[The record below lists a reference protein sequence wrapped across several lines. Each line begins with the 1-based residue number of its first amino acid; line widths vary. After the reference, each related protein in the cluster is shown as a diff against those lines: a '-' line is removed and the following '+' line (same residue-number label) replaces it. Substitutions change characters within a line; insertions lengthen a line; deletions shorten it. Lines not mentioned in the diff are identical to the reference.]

1 MQIFSF
7 VFEGRFGL
15 ETRQTFPPALWSA
28 VQHCTTKLE
37 EKWNHQF
44 PQMPLPPLHVSPP
57 GLNDL
62 DLFLKKVL
70 DHLVLHYNER
80 AHLFWELTSLFFLHV
95 MVLQTLPVSER
106 ARPQETILNDDFA
119 TMLIKTFLPDLYSV
133 ITAFVLKFNR
143 FVDIDGRIF
152 MTALRFAAGSDPL
165 PTHTLEVLVGPE
177 ISSRL
182 KALWKSTNAP
192 SPDLSKLLA
201 YCPINEDSESL
212 STLSTASD
220 EEIMSF
226 SLFPFHNEVF
236 DDELAAVHVT
246 VAGQGQVSSSTRLE
260 FSQDTPFSDTRH
272 LHAHHRTILPKHL
285 GGEAAKDT
293 GERTRKKQL
302 RRDQRFMSQM
312 QRLAATLTGASGRM
326 LQQMLI
332 PSTARKVAEIDDSS
346 VSGPKPKLGK
356 KVRPIG
362 LTPVVTN
369 APQEDKR
376 VLAAHQVKGK
386 PKALSGRDRIRQEH
400 AREKKA
406 KEDSSSQEWW
416 VEQLRQVEKM
426 ATHDLKTSALRGL
439 LRNPRTDTGWLS
451 LEVRLYSLHLTI
463 LRWIAEPEPDAPAVH
478 DRYTV
483 SIMRVVKEI
492 YVHDFLTKT
501 TLGLLTNIMGA
512 LGFTDYIAPLKEDAS
527 NRLQPDRDLAFSFIK
542 LLKSKSEKSI
552 YKFMAIKEDPVIW
565 QLRVFGE
572 YMDRSMDSAPDP
584 RVSFQPDAWQREV
597 LDCLDQPKSSLL
609 VVGERPGMIN
619 AASS

>member
-15 ETRQTFPPALWSA
+15 ESRQTFPPALWSA
-28 VQHCTTKLE
+28 VHHCTTKLE
-37 EKWNHQF
+37 EKWKHQF
-44 PQMPLPPLHVSPP
+44 PQTPLPPLHVSSP
-57 GLNDL
+57 GLNEL

-70 DHLVLHYNER
+70 DHLVLHYSEQT
-80 AHLFWELTSLFFLHV
+80 HLFWEFTSLFFLHV
-95 MVLQTLPVSER
+95 MILQTLPVSER

-119 TMLIKTFLPDLYSV
+119 TKLIKTFLPDLYSV
-133 ITAFVLKFNR
+133 ITALVLKFNR

-152 MTALRFAAGSDPL
+152 MTTLRFAAGSDPL
-165 PTHTLEVLVGPE
+165 PTHALEVLVGSE

-212 STLSTASD
+212 SSASD
-220 EEIMSF
+220 TEIMSF
-226 SLFPFHNEVF
+226 TLFPFHNEVF
-236 DDELAAVHVT
+236 DDELAAVHVN

-272 LHAHHRTILPKHL
+272 WHAHHRAILPKHL
-285 GGEAAKDT
+285 GGEATKDT
-293 GERTRKKQL
+293 GQRTRKKQL
-302 RRDQRFMSQM
+302 QRDQRFMSQM
-312 QRLAATLTGASGRM
+312 QRLATTLTGASGRV

-332 PSTARKVAEIDDSS
+332 PSTARKVADIVDDSS
-346 VSGPKPKLGK
+346 VSGSKHKPGK
-356 KVRPIG
+356 KVPPIG
-362 LTPVVTN
+362 LAPVVTN
-369 APQEDKR
+369 ASQENKK
-376 VLAAHQVKGK
+376 VLAEHQVKGK

-416 VEQLRQVEKM
+416 VEQLRQIEKM

-463 LRWIAEPEPDAPAVH
+463 QRWIAEPEPGAPALH

-492 YVHDFLTKT
+492 YVHDFLTKS
-501 TLGLLTNIMGA
+501 TLDLLANIMAA
-512 LGFTDYIAPLKEDAS
+512 LGFTDHIAPLKEDAS
-527 NRLQPDRDLAFSFIK
+527 QRLQPDRDLAFSFVK
-542 LLKSKSEKSI
+542 LVKSKSEKPI

-619 AASS
+619 AASHF